1 MSDMDKY
8 AQFISNQQK
17 TLESDG
23 KLISE
28 REVLINR
35 LMAEGYTLEQIEFM
49 IREKTETPEDRIID
63 ALIRAREKPLRKASN
78 EMVDDP
84 NFRPKTATSAIKKD
98 ITLKSTLPDTV
109 SSALTKIDRRDAAAS
124 LRRNPSPSSLTSQP
138 SSTQTNQDWRLK
150 MANIKAREAAASLRS
165 RASPSAPTSDKDGSP
180 NKTRS
185 IGGPA
190 STQTNQKQNLAAVAR
205 QAAIDVPAYAPIVS
219 NSLTS
224 KKQTD
229 APKPVFSNIP
239 PESPPRPSNV
249 NAVFDKRLVGKNT
262 SDAIGGNPPEPA
274 TGYEGGPPTRVRI
287 DPGSGGVGRFVLG
300 DGKYTGSYA
309 LPGSKTMSA
318 PVGSPDPGD
327 IDNIPKTPQSPKS
340 AAKSPATPAVT
351 PAQGAR
357 AAAKSRSGSAPSAK
371 PRTASGNYGTLS
383 GRPEW
388 ADKAFGGPGAV
399 DYSMN
404 NSRSVA
410 TRSAPAA
417 RPAARPS
424 VTKSTSAKSVPERI
438 GSGFEGTPETPS
450 RRK

>member
-8 AQFISNQQK
+8 ANFISNQQK

-35 LMAEGYTLEQIEFM
+35 LMAEGYTLEQIKIVF
-49 IREKTETPEDRIID
+49 EDADYVARMRNRVKN
-63 ALIRAREKPLRKASN
+63 IRAGAESLRGY
-78 EMVDDP
+78 
-84 NFRPKTATSAIKKD
+84 
-98 ITLKSTLPDTV
+98 V
-109 SSALTKIDRRDAAAS
+109 SSGTG
-124 LRRNPSPSSLTSQP
+124 
-138 SSTQTNQDWRLK
+138 
-150 MANIKAREAAASLRS
+150 LRS
-165 RASPSAPTSDKDGSP
+165 RPAWMKTSRVDAETGFVDTSDKPIRPISLFKGAQVASRT
-180 NKTRS
+180 TRDKIKQS
-185 IGGPA
+185 QDARKERA
-190 STQTNQKQNLAAVAR
+190 SNILNDDPKLKSNLAR
-205 QAAIDVPAYAPIVS
+205 QAAIDVPPDAPIVS

-224 KKQTD
+224 KNQTD
-229 APKPVFSNIP
+229 APKPVFSNTP
-239 PESPPRPSNV
+239 PASPSSRSNV

-274 TGYEGGPPTRVRI
+274 KGYEGGPPTRVRI

-357 AAAKSRSGSAPSAK
+357 AAAKPAAKPAASQSRPAPSAK
-371 PRTASGNYGTLS
+371 GEYGPSGYDPN
-383 GRPEW
+383 
-388 ADKAFGGPGAV
+388 
-399 DYSMN
+399 
-404 NSRSVA
+404 A
-410 TRSAPAA
+410 TRE
-417 RPAARPS
+417 REWKGNKLVR
-424 VTKSTSAKSVPERI
+424 KEKPEDFRQTV
-438 GSGFEGTPETPS
+438 FN
-450 RRK
+450 R